1 MTISY
6 NVGLAKMGQILLE
19 KMGKLVEV
27 DNLIGTETENRDDIN
42 IILPFDSPE
51 LGATPVSLKAV
62 NAEKEKK
69 LENSSSN
76 KTFKIKINKEHYKIE
91 EDLFLSPKEW
101 GVFTTIIFK
110 SVFELAPSIKE
121 FNNYLNKFMAYFC
134 KILYLLFLSLLQV
147 WKSNML

>member
-42 IILPFDSPE
+42 IILPFDSLE

-91 EDLFLSPKEW
+91 EDLFLSPKE
-101 GVFTTIIFK
+101 
-110 SVFELAPSIKE
+110 
-121 FNNYLNKFMAYFC
+121 
-134 KILYLLFLSLLQV
+134 
-147 WKSNML
+147 